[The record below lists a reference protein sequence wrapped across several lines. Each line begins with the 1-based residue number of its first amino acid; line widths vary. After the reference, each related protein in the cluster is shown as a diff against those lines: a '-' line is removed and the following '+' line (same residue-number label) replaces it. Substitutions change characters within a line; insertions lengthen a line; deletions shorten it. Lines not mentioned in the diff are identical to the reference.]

1 MIPNGRA
8 AYEIHAA
15 KGVKQMKTHSIV
27 KAALGGGAAILLGGL
42 LQGSG
47 VFRSYPVLCGM

>member
-1 MIPNGRA
+1 MIPHGRA

-15 KGVKQMKTHSIV
+15 KKGVRHMKALSIV

-42 LQGSG
+42 LD
-47 VFRSYPVLCGM
+47 R